1 MENSYG
7 CRNGSDKKN
16 GTWELTDLPKGGKA
30 IGVKWVYKTKF
41 NEKGEV
47 EKHKARLVAKG
58 YTQQY
63 GVDYTEVFAPVTR
76 IETIRLVVALATQ
89 RGWYIYQFD
98 VKSAFLH
105 GELNEEVFVEQPC
118 GYVQRGN

>member
-63 GVDYTEVFAPVTR
+63 GVDYTEVSALVAR
-76 IETIRLVVALATQ
+76 METIRLVVALAT
-89 RGWYIYQFD
+89 
-98 VKSAFLH
+98 
-105 GELNEEVFVEQPC
+105 
-118 GYVQRGN
+118 